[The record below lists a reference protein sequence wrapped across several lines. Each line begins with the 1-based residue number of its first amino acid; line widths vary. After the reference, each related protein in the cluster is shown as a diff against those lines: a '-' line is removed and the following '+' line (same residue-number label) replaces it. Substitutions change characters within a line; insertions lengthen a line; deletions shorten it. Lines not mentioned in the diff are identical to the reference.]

1 MVYVKLEGHS
11 YKYEIENIIKQFYRE
26 EQICY
31 TDTTPPVTNR
41 GIFLYS
47 KIISR
52 PQSSLIITSL
62 NGEKSFLAEKTRE
75 FMHEGTGSTE
85 LKRCQ
90 KREVSRQVYDLLTE
104 YSGRKLPWG
113 VLMGIRPAKLV
124 HEMLQKEMNRQDI
137 LSELTGYYRLSE
149 PKAKLLYEVA
159 QSEKKI
165 LDNTPIN
172 SVSLYIGIPFCPTR
186 CLYCSFTAYPISKY
200 QGVVKA
206 YLEALKKEIHAV
218 NNEIIK
224 RKGMKIDSIYIG
236 GGTPTSLNAIEL
248 KYLLDSIEDI
258 LELSDVREYTIEAG
272 RPDSINEEKLSTI
285 KSSRV
290 DRISINPQSMNEST
304 LKLIGRQ
311 HSPQDILKTYEL
323 ARKLGFKNINMDIIA
338 GLPGENLQ
346 AFEKTLEQIKVMKP
360 DSLTVHTL
368 AIKKASLLY
377 RQMDKYSELHEDEIE
392 KMVDV
397 AGHSA
402 ADMGMNPYYLYRQK
416 NILGNLENIGYCTPG
431 KESIYNVQIMEEKQ
445 TIIAFGADAVTK
457 VVFPEEDRIERA
469 FNVKGVEEYIARI
482 DEMITRKKLL
492 LQDIKHLSIDNG

>member
-26 EQICY
+26 EQIYY
-31 TDTTPPVTNR
+31 TDKTPPVTNR

-52 PQSSLIITSL
+52 PQNSLIITSL
-62 NGEKSFLAEKTRE
+62 NGENSFLAEKTRE
-75 FMHEGTGSTE
+75 LVYEGTGDIE
-85 LKRCQ
+85 FNRYQ
-90 KREVSRQVYDLLTE
+90 KREASRQVYDLLTE

-124 HEMLQKEMNRQDI
+124 HEMLNIEMNRQDI

-149 PKAKLLYEVA
+149 QKAKLLHEVA

-165 LDNTPIN
+165 LDNTPVN

-200 QGVVKA
+200 QGIVKE
-206 YLEALKKEIHAV
+206 YLEALKKEMSVV
-218 NNEIIK
+218 NDEIIK

-248 KYLLDSIEDI
+248 KYLLDSIEEI
-258 LELSDVREYTIEAG
+258 LDLSHVREYTIEAG
-272 RPDSINEEKLSTI
+272 RPDSINEEKLNNI
-285 KSSRV
+285 INSRV
-290 DRISINPQSMNEST
+290 DRISINPQTMNENT

-311 HSPQDILKTYEL
+311 HSPQDILVTYDL

-377 RQMDKYSELHEDEIE
+377 RQTDKCSELHEDEIE
-392 KMVDV
+392 KMVDT
-397 AGHSA
+397 ARHSA
-402 ADMGMNPYYLYRQK
+402 VGMGMNPYYLYRQK

-431 KESIYNVQIMEEKQ
+431 NESIYNVQIMEEKQ

-457 VVFPEEDRIERA
+457 VVFPEEDRIERV

-482 DEMITRKKLL
+482 DEMIERKKLL
-492 LQDIKHLSIDNG
+492 LNV

>member
-11 YKYEIENIIKQFYRE
+11 YKYEIEHIIKQFYRE

-52 PQSSLIITSL
+52 AKSTLIVTSL
-62 NGEKSFLAEKTRE
+62 NGENSFLSEKTRE
-75 FMHEGTGSTE
+75 LMHEGTNDTE
-85 LKRCQ
+85 FNRCQ
-90 KREVSRQVYDLLTE
+90 KREVSRQVYDLFVE

-113 VLMGIRPAKLV
+113 VLMGIRPAKLA
-124 HEMLQKEMNRQDI
+124 HEMLKKEMNQQDI

-149 PKAKLLYEVA
+149 PKAKLLHEIA

-165 LDNTPIN
+165 LDTAPIN

-206 YLEALKKEIHAV
+206 YLETLKKEISAV
-218 NNEIIK
+218 NEEIIK
-224 RKGMKIDSIYIG
+224 SKGLKIDSIYIG
-236 GGTPTSLNAIEL
+236 GGTPTSLNALEL
-248 KYLLDSIEDI
+248 RYLFESIEDI
-258 LELSDVREYTIEAG
+258 LDLSIIREYTIEAG
-272 RPDSINEEKLSTI
+272 RPDSIDEEKLKVI
-285 KSSRV
+285 KNSRV
-290 DRISINPQSMNEST
+290 DRISINPQTMNEST

-311 HSPQDILKTYEL
+311 HSPRDILETYEL

-338 GLPGENLQ
+338 GLPGENLE
-346 AFEKTLEQIKVMKP
+346 AFENTLEQIKAMKP

-377 RQMDKYSELHEDEIE
+377 RQTDKCSGLYEDEIV
-392 KMVDV
+392 KMVDA
-397 AGHSA
+397 AGHTA
-402 ADMGMNPYYLYRQK
+402 AGMGMNPYYLYRQK
-416 NILGNLENIGYCTPG
+416 NILGNLENIGYCAPG
-431 KESIYNVQIMEEKQ
+431 KESVYNVQIMEEKQ

-457 VVFPEEDRIERA
+457 AVFPEEDRIERA

-482 DEMITRKKLL
+482 DEMIERKKSLL
-492 LQDIKHLSIDNG
+492 NV